1 MGITV
6 LHSLDNIM
14 TCQERNDDL
23 VISFVLTKMMV
34 LEIAVDI
41 KVCLRSRSNRTAH
54 STAQLSLVKGRVN
67 RVMSSGWSELKN
79 TEKGRLAK
87 LENEKEVFR
96 LLYREEERKNLGHI
110 VNFCLLIVL
119 AQVCR

>member
-67 RVMSSGWSELKN
+67 RVMSRGWSELKN

-87 LENEKEVFR
+87 LENEREVFR
-96 LLYREEERKNLGHI
+96 LLYREGERKNLGKI
-110 VNFCLLIVL
+110 VNFFLLI
-119 AQVCR
+119 ATYHSM